1 MLLEDIKTKW
11 LSQLISTEGV
21 VILHDS
27 LIFFQWLI
35 WDKIVLNQLHTG
47 LVRVLPLVCW
57 GIKQKLFNINY
68 NTNRPSHTMPCE
80 LKSQQ
85 LNMNGAS
92 ISNHFHIS
100 QGQKGTSTTNITLKQ
115 EWTQTSTGPLS
126 LMAWTKQNTTCHIL
140 IQVQR

>member
-35 WDKIVLNQLHTG
+35 WDKIVLNLFHTG
-47 LVRVLPLVCW
+47 LVRILPLVCLRM
-57 GIKQKLFNINY
+57 KQKLFNINY
-68 NTNRPSHTMPCE
+68 NTNRPSHTLPCE

-85 LNMNGAS
+85 LNMNSTS
-92 ISNHFHIS
+92 ISNLKDRKE
-100 QGQKGTSTTNITLKQ
+100 QVLQTTLMQ
-115 EWTQTSTGPLS
+115 EWTQTSTGPSS

-140 IQVQR
+140 LQVQR

>member
-35 WDKIVLNQLHTG
+35 WDKIVLNLFHTG
-47 LVRVLPLVCW
+47 LVRILPLVCLRM
-57 GIKQKLFNINY
+57 KQKLFNINY
-68 NTNRPSHTMPCE
+68 NTNRPSHTLPCE

-85 LNMNGAS
+85 LNMNSTS
-92 ISNHFHIS
+92 ISNLKDRKE
-100 QGQKGTSTTNITLKQ
+100 QVLQTTLMQ